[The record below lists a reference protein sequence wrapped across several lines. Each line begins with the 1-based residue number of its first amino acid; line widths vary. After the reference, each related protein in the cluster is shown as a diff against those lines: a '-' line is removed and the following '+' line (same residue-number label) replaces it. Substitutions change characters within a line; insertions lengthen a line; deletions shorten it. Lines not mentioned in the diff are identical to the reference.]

1 MRRRLQTPLAL
12 LTLLAVL
19 AACTPGQEPAVET
32 SPTVGVQLF
41 QWPWRSVAQECTEVL
56 GPHEFGFVLLS
67 PAQEHIDGEA
77 WWTSYQPV
85 SYQLESKLGTREEFA
100 EMVAACGEA
109 GVDVIADAV
118 INHMAGV
125 DGGTGVAG
133 TDFTHYEY
141 PGLYSED
148 DFHDCPMTASGDIEN
163 YSDQQQVQEC
173 ELVNLAD
180 LDTGSEKVR
189 DTIAAYLNALTD
201 LGVAGFRI
209 DAAKHMSATDVEAIV
224 GRLDGEPLIIS
235 EVIRG
240 GGEPIQP
247 EDYLDA
253 GAVFAFQVAKDISGV
268 VPGGAVSRALEMRD
282 GEVPSEQAFTF
293 ITNHDTERNGQ
304 TLNSKDGDQFRVATA
319 LLLGIDYGTPIVYS
333 GYAFSDHDAGAPQT
347 DGRVDDVACAAPS
360 EDPEDG
366 AWLCQHR
373 DVAGLAEWVAV
384 VGDAPVENVWKQG
397 YAVAFDRGDRGLIAV
412 NDTSTPVSAT
422 LTTNLPDGAY
432 CDAAASPA
440 PPTAEDRCEEGPFV
454 VADGKVTVEM
464 PAMDAVALHVNL
476 RADS

>member
-1 MRRRLQTPLAL
+1 MRRRLRTPLAL

-180 LDTGSEKVR
+180 LDTGSETVR
-189 DTIAAYLNALTD
+189 DTIAAYLNDLTE

-253 GAVFAFQVAKDISGV
+253 GAVFAFQVAKDISGL
-268 VPGGAVSRALEMRD
+268 VPGGAIAKALELRD

-304 TLNSKDGDQFRVATA
+304 TLTSKDGDQFRVATA
-319 LLLGIDYGTPIVYS
+319 LLLGIDYGTPVVYS
-333 GYAFSDHDAGAPQT
+333 GYSFSNRDAGAPQT
-347 DGRVDDVACAAPS
+347 DGRVDDVACAEPA
-360 EDPEDG
+360 EDPADG

-373 DVAGLAEWVAV
+373 DVAGLAEWAAV
-384 VGDAPVENVWKQG
+384 VGDAPVENLWREG

-412 NDTSTPVSAT
+412 NDTSTPVTAT

-432 CDAAASPA
+432 CDAAAAPA
-440 PPTAEDRCEEGPFV
+440 PPGTEGRCEEGPFV
-454 VADGKVTVEM
+454 VTDGKVTVEM
-464 PAMDAVALHVNL
+464 PAMGAVALHLNL
-476 RADS
+476 RAAG

>member
-1 MRRRLQTPLAL
+1 MRRRLRITAL
-12 LTLLAVL
+12 LCLLAPIGV
-19 AACTPGQEPAVET
+19 ACAPGPEPAVET

-41 QWPWRSVAQECTEVL
+41 QWPWRSVAKECTEVL
-56 GPHEFGFVLLS
+56 GPHQFGFVLLS
-67 PAQEHIDGEA
+67 PAQEHIQGEA

-100 EMVAACGEA
+100 EMVATCGEA

-118 INHMAGV
+118 INHMAGI

-133 TDFTHYEY
+133 TDFTHYNY
-141 PGLYSED
+141 PGLYGPE
-148 DFHDCPMTASGDIEN
+148 DFHACTLTASGDIEI

-180 LDTGSEKVR
+180 LETGSEKVR
-189 DTIAAYLNALTD
+189 DTIAAYLDDLTS

-209 DAAKHMSATDVEAIV
+209 DAAKHMPATDVEAIV
-224 GRLDGEPLIIS
+224 GRLDGQPLIIS

-247 EDYLDA
+247 EDYLAA
-253 GAVFAFQVAKDISGV
+253 GDVFAFQVARDISGL
-268 VPGGAVSRALEMRD
+268 VPGGAVWRALELRD

-293 ITNHDTERNGQ
+293 VTNHDTERNGQ
-304 TLNSKDGDQFRVATA
+304 TLTYKDGNQFGVATA
-319 LLLGIDYGTPIVYS
+319 LLLGIDYGTPVVYS
-333 GYAFSDHDAGAPQT
+333 GYAFSDRDAGASQT
-347 DGRVDDVACAAPS
+347 DGRVDDVVCAEPS
-360 EDPEDG
+360 QEPADG

-384 VGDAPVENVWKQG
+384 VGTAPVENVWREG

-412 NDTSTPVSAT
+412 NSTSTPVTAT
-422 LTTNLPDGAY
+422 LTTNLPDGPY
-432 CDAAASPA
+432 CDAASSPA
-440 PPTAEDRCEEGPFV
+440 PPGTEGRCEEGTFV
-454 VADGKVTVEM
+454 VEDGKVTVEM
-464 PAMDAVALHVNL
+464 PAMGAVALHLNL
-476 RADS
+476 RAAR